1 MALGDN
7 VPDIFPVT
15 IRTNSTVARHGSV
28 GSGSAL
34 LGKSSISQIVLTEHL
49 DMDAKLLDVIGGEGD
64 LQDVV
69 GLTVETTEGDIEK
82 AHIVVG

>member
-15 IRTNSTVARHGSV
+15 IRTDSAVARHRSV

-49 DMDAKLLDVIGGEGD
+49 DMDAELLDVIGGEGA

-69 GLTVETTEGDIEK
+69 GLAFETTESDIEEV
-82 AHIVVG
+82 HIAVA